1 MAFENWDR
9 LVNEA
14 RQRKEERER
23 TNKEKHRTDNGS
35 GRGSR
40 PQTGTANKK
49 GITKRDTLKHPDR
62 IKENPA

>member
-14 RQRKEERER
+14 RQRKEARER
-23 TNKEKHRTDNGS
+23 TNKEKTPNGQRQRARITTADRTAS
-35 GRGSR
+35 
-40 PQTGTANKK
+40 KK